1 MDENLARLNRI
12 YPNSGFVRIAPYRPE
27 QWEDREYDSSF
38 DNKAPLNR
46 WKSKPMTYEEAQ
58 AAVSI
63 GERIGWIVPKGYVI
77 VDIDNKDDDRAQLY
91 LEKLLQKF
99 EVNYSY
105 NYTSKGMH
113 ILFQDPTNLIK
124 SDSRC
129 KCGLNIVIDTRA
141 NTTGYIILPCNDP
154 HREWGE
160 WNDYV
165 EEIPYFLQPLLKD
178 STPSFI
184 GLKEGDGRN
193 NALFKWRSQLERC
206 GKLSAENIE
215 KCIRII
221 NENIFDTP
229 MANSELFKTVLK
241 QRDEKKTIGNI
252 DKENLYNKIADD
264 IVGKHDIISRADYFY
279 KFNGIYYKPIDEV
292 DLERIIH
299 YEVSQNISQSGRR
312 EIIQFLRI
320 KTQVKSEEFDKDWHK
335 IACLNGILNLVTGEL
350 ETPNKTDINTICIPI
365 EYDPDPPYSPRID
378 QFMKELCDGDTIKIQ
393 FLYQVAGYCLLK
405 KNMFEKFF
413 IMKGEGGTGKS
424 TYSNLLNR
432 LVGGDVNCSHIG
444 LADFDKDYYLAST
457 IGKLLNIDD
466 DVVDGKILENTG
478 RFKSIISGNKIAVR
492 QIFHEVVDIVPF
504 ITCIFSCNKLPRIMD
519 KTSGLYRRMVLIELN
534 HKIKTP
540 DPLFMN
546 KIADSDMQY
555 FLFKAV
561 EGIKLAIE
569 EGRFRINQSEQQLLE
584 TFKRRQSPLNE
595 WLYENEIST
604 GDLHNKST
612 ILFYTQFKEWC
623 ETNGYNR
630 LMTAFTFKEDVC
642 ALYDLELTMLKES
655 GKAPKQV
662 FYKRGEFD
670 PNFKPF

>member
-1 MDENLARLNRI
+1 
-12 YPNSGFVRIAPYRPE
+12 
-27 QWEDREYDSSF
+27 
-38 DNKAPLNR
+38 
-46 WKSKPMTYEEAQ
+46 
-58 AAVSI
+58 
-63 GERIGWIVPKGYVI
+63 
-77 VDIDNKDDDRAQLY
+77 
-91 LEKLLQKF
+91 
-99 EVNYSY
+99 
-105 NYTSKGMH
+105 
-113 ILFQDPTNLIK
+113 
-124 SDSRC
+124 
-129 KCGLNIVIDTRA
+129 
-141 NTTGYIILPCNDP
+141 
-154 HREWGE
+154 
-160 WNDYV
+160 
-165 EEIPYFLQPLLKD
+165 
-178 STPSFI
+178 
-184 GLKEGDGRN
+184 
-193 NALFKWRSQLERC
+193 
-206 GKLSAENIE
+206 
-215 KCIRII
+215 
-221 NENIFDTP
+221 
-229 MANSELFKTVLK
+229 
-241 QRDEKKTIGNI
+241 
-252 DKENLYNKIADD
+252 
-264 IVGKHDIISRADYFY
+264 
-279 KFNGIYYKPIDEV
+279 
-292 DLERIIH
+292 
-299 YEVSQNISQSGRR
+299 
-312 EIIQFLRI
+312 
-320 KTQVKSEEFDKDWHK
+320 
-335 IACLNGILNLVTGEL
+335 
-350 ETPNKTDINTICIPI
+350 
-365 EYDPDPPYSPRID
+365 
-378 QFMKELCDGDTIKIQ
+378 MKELCDGDTIKIQ

-595 WLYENEIST
+595 WLYENENST